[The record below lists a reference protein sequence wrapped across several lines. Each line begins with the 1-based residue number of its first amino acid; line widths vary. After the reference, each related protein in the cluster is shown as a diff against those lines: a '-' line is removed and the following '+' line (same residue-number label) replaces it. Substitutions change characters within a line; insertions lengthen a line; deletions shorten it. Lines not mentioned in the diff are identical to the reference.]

1 MMNGAKKG
9 QKPKKPIK
17 QKPVKALTGLEI
29 ALIGGAAGLAGSML
43 GGGGKKAAATPL
55 NNPAAMIAPLSGFV
69 GKEEDKE
76 KAPGMKM
83 GGLSG
88 GKRYGAPPKKGPMS
102 RGMKDGGMMY
112 DDAMGMKKLTTYERK
127 QKNIEDRK
135 EEKKQMLEKKGYE
148 TGEAKFSRE
157 KDRQSPTT
165 QNISKKIR
173 ENISDPT
180 INFIDK
186 ITGTRPYR
194 EGSNKARKE
203 ILGYKKGGKIKK
215 TKTKNR
221 SKK

>member
-1 MMNGAKKG
+1 MVGFGIQKKG
-9 QKPKKPIK
+9 TSKILVKRKK
-17 QKPVKALTGLEI
+17 
-29 ALIGGAAGLAGSML
+29 
-43 GGGGKKAAATPL
+43 
-55 NNPAAMIAPLSGFV
+55 F
-69 GKEEDKE
+69 ED
-76 KAPGMKM
+76 
-83 GGLSG
+83 GGLSTEEN
-88 GKRYGAPPKKGPMS
+88 KKP
-102 RGMKDGGMMY
+102 
-112 DDAMGMKKLTTYERK
+112 LTTYERK

-165 QNISKKIR
+165 QNILKKTR
-173 ENISDPT
+173 ENIYDPT

-215 TKTKNR
+215 G
-221 SKK
+221 KK